1 MTRILLPTLALL
13 ALPACAS
20 QSAATTAVSAAPP
33 ASADATAEQADAP
46 PAAAQLDDTPPMSLD
61 AWRTI
66 GEEGEAATKVAD
78 IGQRIEQCK
87 TFVAKHGEHKETTK
101 VLESLADAMVDSGSY
116 DAAELAKFVEQRCA
130 SDEDAGQLP
139 VELVREYHVKHKLPL
154 DSALRLLGEARARI
168 DDEWQEDVVREKD
181 DKAKKRAEA
190 WLSYRRI
197 QTYMLEG
204 RVNLQHGKPDAAMKA
219 LDKARAQS
227 KTFPSDIEMLGAGGK
242 KVGIVSSGLL
252 DELHVLTAATLLE
265 LGREEEA
272 KSAFTRAVGFV
283 SDVEMREIYA
293 DTRKALGFSTAGDRT
308 ITAEALPAFDFTLE
322 DLNGKKVKLSDYRG
336 KVVLVTFWATWCG
349 PCKKEMPEL
358 QKFLDTHKNK
368 GVEVLAINTDSFN
381 DRSKVAP
388 FLKKN
393 GVGLKVL
400 FEDEQQL
407 STYNYSG
414 IPALYVID
422 RKGRIAHART
432 GYDPDLKT
440 KLENEV
446 AALVDGKKDPSR
458 DLFAVEV
465 APKGFDVMWKQAV
478 TGDANA
484 IAIASPI
491 GKSPG
496 QVGTVGRKGL
506 MRWSATGEEQKAE
519 GLAGWTMSLNTAD
532 LDGDGKREWIA
543 GGWQSLKVLDSQ
555 GKSYWDFKT
564 ERMAEVKKVLDL
576 DGDGFKEI
584 VLQDEDRVVAMKAV
598 PKPQWKTEALDGLES
613 VVVTPGGEVVAQ
625 TEGVLTTY
633 GADGKVLH
641 HGRTAPEGR
650 MHRATLQT
658 ADGEVELFG
667 GRWDSQPV
675 TDYDIDGDGQNDIV
689 VHGRSGIVAYDAAG
703 KTILR
708 IRGKDTG
715 LKTAIGDLDGK
726 RGAELAIFVDHYG
739 LVVLGVGR

>member
-1 MTRILLPTLALL
+1 MSRISLPTLALL

-20 QSAATTAVSAAPP
+20 QGAATASPSQPPTAG
-33 ASADATAEQADAP
+33 ADATPPDAEAP
-46 PAAAQLDDTPPMSLD
+46 PAAAQLDDSPPMSLD

-66 GEEGEAATKVAD
+66 RDEGEAAARVAD
-78 IGQRIEQCK
+78 VGQRIEQCK
-87 TFVAKHGEHKETTK
+87 SFVAKHGAHQETSK
-101 VLESLADAMVDSGSY
+101 VLESLADAMVETGSY
-116 DAAELAKFVEQRCA
+116 DAAELAEFVEQRCA

-154 DSALRLLGEARARI
+154 DSALRLLAEARSRI
-168 DDEWQEDVVREKD
+168 DDEWQEDVEREKD
-181 DKAKKRAEA
+181 DKARERAEA

-204 RVNLQHGKPDAAMKA
+204 RVNLQHGKPEAALKA

-227 KTFPSDIEMLGAGGK
+227 KTFPSDIEMVGTGGNKLGT
-242 KVGIVSSGLL
+242 VSSGLL
-252 DELHVLTAATLLE
+252 DELHVLTAAALTE
-265 LGREEEA
+265 LGRTEEA
-272 KSAFTRAVGFV
+272 KAAFGRAVGFV
-283 SDVEMREIYA
+283 SDVEMRQIYA
-293 DTRKALGFSTAGDRT
+293 DTRTALGFSTKDDRT

-322 DLNGKKVKLSDYRG
+322 DLDGKKVKLSDYRG

-358 QKFLDTHKNK
+358 QKFLDANEGK
-368 GVEVLAINTDSFN
+368 GVEVIAINTDSFN

-393 GVGLKVL
+393 DIGLKVL

-407 STYNYSG
+407 SSYNYAG

-446 AALVDGKKDPSR
+446 AALVDGTKDPSR
-458 DLFAVEV
+458 ELFAVEV
-465 APKGFDVMWKQAV
+465 APAGFDVVWKQSV
-478 TGDANA
+478 TGDVNA
-484 IAIASPI
+484 LAVAEPI
-491 GKSPG
+491 GKAPG
-496 QVGTVGRKGL
+496 QIGAVGRKGL

-519 GLAGWTMSLNTAD
+519 GLAGWTMSLSAAD
-532 LDGDGKREWIA
+532 LDGDGKREWVA

-555 GKSYWDFKT
+555 GESYWDYKT
-564 ERMAEVKKVLDL
+564 ERMAEVEKIVDL

-584 VLQDEDRVVAMKAV
+584 VLKDEDRIVAMKAV
-598 PKPQWKTEALDGLES
+598 PKPQWKTEAIDGLES
-613 VVVTPGGEVVAQ
+613 LVVAPGGEVVAQ
-625 TEGVLTTY
+625 AEGVLTTY
-633 GADGKVLH
+633 GADGRVLH
-641 HGRTAPEGR
+641 HGRAAPEGR

-658 ADGEVELFG
+658 KDGEVELFG

-675 TDYDIDGDGQNDIV
+675 TDFDIDGDGENDIV
-689 VHGRSGIVAYDAAG
+689 VTGHSGVVAYDARG
-703 KTILR
+703 NTILR

-715 LKTAIGDLDGK
+715 LTTALGDLDGK
-726 RGAELAIFVDHYG
+726 PGDELAIFVDHYG
-739 LVVLGVGR
+739 LVVLGVSR